1 MADTNI
7 RITLGGR
14 GGGGGSGGGRRA
26 KVSAKLT
33 HQMNKNQSQSSMD
46 VGKTYQK
53 VVSGISKTASF
64 LSGNEGALAS
74 AFSSI
79 PMLGYVYGAAK
90 LVEKTLTFGSQYRE
104 ARTGESMLE
113 SNYRARLKTGVM
125 LGTNILA
132 GEIRQKLFVQP
143 QIIRQNASIQYD
155 REIYNYTA
163 YSGKINP
170 R

>member
-7 RITLGGR
+7 RITLGGK
-14 GGGGGSGGGRRA
+14 GSGGSGGGRRS
-26 KVSAKLT
+26 KVSAKIT
-33 HQMNKNQSQSSMD
+33 HQMNKHQSQSSMD

-64 LSGNEGALAS
+64 LSGSEGALAT
-74 AFSSI
+74 AFSSVPI
-79 PMLGYVYGAAK
+79 LGYVYAGAK
-90 LVEKTLTFGSQYRE
+90 LVEQTLTIGSQYRE

-113 SNYRARLKTGVM
+113 SNYRAKLKTYVM
-125 LGTNILA
+125 SGTNILA
-132 GEIRQKLFVQP
+132 GEIRQRLFVQP
-143 QIIRQNASIQYD
+143 QIVRQNASIQYD